1 MTDEAMTD
9 EAMTDEA
16 TISKATLRL
25 FGTADDSIVDGPGI
39 RFAIFT
45 QGCSHRCPGCHNP
58 GAQSFGGGTDST
70 VEDLWEHIQAN
81 RLLKGIT
88 LTGGEPF
95 EQAEALIA
103 LARRV
108 RESGL
113 NVWAYSG
120 YLYEQ
125 LLAGVPGE
133 AATLLLEQVDVLVDG
148 PFVES
153 LKSLDL
159 RWRGSAN
166 QRIIDVA
173 ESRRAGQVVELAL

>member
-1 MTDEAMTD
+1 MI
-9 EAMTDEA
+9 DEA

-39 RFAIFT
+39 RFSIFV

-58 GAQSFGGGTDST
+58 DAQSFTGGTEST
-70 VEDLWEHIQAN
+70 IEELWERIQAN

-95 EQAEALIA
+95 EQAEGLIE
-103 LARRV
+103 LACRARNN
-108 RESGL
+108 GL

-125 LLAGVPGE
+125 LLAGVPNS
-133 AATLLLEQVDVLVDG
+133 AAPLLLEQVDVLVDG
-148 PFVES
+148 PFIEG

-173 ESRRAGQVVELAL
+173 ESRRIGQLVELIL